1 MAVKKD
7 NVGKKIDISNLTWRQ
22 VMEISSCTRCG
33 ECVKWCPVYVQD
45 SRESITPRDK
55 LRVFEK
61 IIIAQNSLRSKFIN
75 PNSWLGRLICP
86 QLPTEEEIEEA
97 AAALYECSTCRQC
110 HFVCPSRIDTVELY
124 EALRRSFVDS
134 GIPHIDTHIPM
145 VKSSES
151 YDNPWVQPRAT
162 RARWTKV
169 AKKEKRIK
177 ALPIMIKPDRKIK
190 KAAEAESKEIKGARE

>member
-1 MAVKKD
+1 MPIKKNKPGIKVD
-7 NVGKKIDISNLTWRQ
+7 VSNLTWRQ

-45 SRESITPRDK
+45 SREAITPRSK

-61 IIIAQNSLRSKFIN
+61 LIIAQNSLRSKFIN
-75 PNSWLGRLICP
+75 PDSWLGRLICP
-86 QLPTEEEIEEA
+86 QPPDEEEIKEA
-97 AAALYECSTCRQC
+97 AAVLYECSTCRQC

-177 ALPIMIKPDRKIK
+177 ELPIMIKPDKDIK
-190 KAAEAESKEIKGARE
+190 QAADKESRR